1 MVVEKTKFYTLQA
14 DPVFKNVFYR
24 DTNLL
29 KRFLT
34 DILSD
39 FYDNLHIDSVT
50 ILNTELSKDRLYI
63 KNKTVD
69 ILVDIGSKKIN
80 CEVNTKYDSEHVYR
94 NFLYLV
100 QSTVADMKKNMDYS
114 DIDDHIQININFMG
128 KLAQGYEVSEYTNI
142 TTGKCK
148 IPFIRT
154 IDVNVDYF
162 KDKWYNLVKS
172 RKYYEKYK
180 SILMFSFDEE
190 DFKSLNDEDE
200 YMKKVKDDIEK
211 LNSDTEFYQWMTD
224 EEDRMIMEN
233 TVKNI
238 GRKEGIKE
246 GIEKGSKEKEINIV
260 RNMKKENY
268 SIEEIQKIT
277 GLSIEEIEKI

>member
-1 MVVEKTKFYTLQA
+1 MVKNKKFYTLQA

-34 DILSD
+34 DILSR
-39 FYDNLHIDSVT
+39 FYNNFHIENIT
-50 ILNTELSKDRLYI
+50 ILNTELSKDKLYI

-80 CEVNTKYDSEHVYR
+80 CEVNTKYDSRHVYR
-94 NFLYLV
+94 NFLYLI
-100 QSTVADMKKNMDYS
+100 QNTVEDIKRGEDYI
-114 DIDDHIQININFMG
+114 DIKDHIQININFME
-128 KLAQGYEVSEYTNI
+128 KKAQGYEVSEYTNI

-162 KDKWYNLVKS
+162 KDKWYNLGKE

-200 YMKKVKDDIEK
+200 YMKKIKKDVNK

-238 GRKEGIKE
+238 GIKE

-260 RNMKKENY
+260 RNMKKENI
-268 SIEEIQKIT
+268 SIETIKKVT
-277 GLSIEEIEKI
+277 GLSIEQINEIS